1 MIRQGL
7 NSFSGKRIILL
18 QGPVGPFFRHL
29 ACDLR
34 NTGATVFKVNFNAG
48 DWVFYPHGAINYR
61 GSMEEWPAVIEKLL
75 KSLQIDVIFLF
86 GDCRPVHRD
95 IRYIAGKLGIQTG
108 VFEEGYVRPNY
119 VTLERYGVNGN
130 SPIIDDPESVFRNR
144 PIEIPEE
151 NQIGNTFW
159 PMVFWGAAYFTAG
172 GIGRLFFPRY
182 RHHRPLTIREA
193 LPWMRSIWRKYRYA
207 MKEDDMLGKLTGLW
221 KKKYFLV
228 PLQVHNDAQITE
240 HSSYRNIREFIHEV
254 IMSFALHAPS
264 DTILVF
270 KHHPMD
276 RGYTDHSKLIRST
289 SRQGNVQD
297 RVFYLHDQH
306 LPTLLKSARGVTVIN
321 STVGLSAIY
330 HGVPTKVC
338 GKAVYDIIGL
348 TSRKQLDDFWSH
360 SGQERPDRLK
370 AEKFREYLIASTQ
383 LNGSFYRKNRHSLL
397 HCGLIWDRDG
407 SRKVMTCCPEPLQEH
422 PHTIS

>member
-1 MIRQGL
+1 
-7 NSFSGKRIILL
+7 
-18 QGPVGPFFRHL
+18 
-29 ACDLR
+29 
-34 NTGATVFKVNFNAG
+34 
-48 DWVFYPHGAINYR
+48 
-61 GSMEEWPAVIEKLL
+61 
-75 KSLQIDVIFLF
+75 
-86 GDCRPVHRD
+86 
-95 IRYIAGKLGIQTG
+95 
-108 VFEEGYVRPNY
+108 
-119 VTLERYGVNGN
+119 
-130 SPIIDDPESVFRNR
+130 
-144 PIEIPEE
+144 
-151 NQIGNTFW
+151 
-159 PMVFWGAAYFTAG
+159 
-172 GIGRLFFPRY
+172 
-182 RHHRPLTIREA
+182 
-193 LPWMRSIWRKYRYA
+193 
-207 MKEDDMLGKLTGLW
+207 
-221 KKKYFLV
+221 
-228 PLQVHNDAQITE
+228 
-240 HSSYRNIREFIHEV
+240 
-254 IMSFALHAPS
+254 MSFALHAPS

-306 LPTLLKSARGVTVIN
+306 LPTLLESARGVTVIN

-348 TSRKQLDDFWSH
+348 TSQKQLDDFWSH

-370 AEKFREYLIASTQ
+370 AEKFRESLIASTQ

-422 PHTIS
+422 PHIIS